1 MHDDVRQHPGS
12 PEPAEFRKTPRKAAA
27 SGWIGSALEY
37 YDWFVYGSAA
47 ALVFPMVF
55 FPKGNATIA
64 LIVSLATY
72 GVGYVVRPIGA
83 FVLGHWGDK
92 HGRKTVLVLAMLLM
106 GASTFAVGLLPT

>member
-1 MHDDVRQHPGS
+1 MQDNLR
-12 PEPAEFRKTPRKAAA
+12 EPSASAEPTEFPKTPKKAAA

-47 ALVFPMVF
+47 ALVFPMVV

-72 GVGYVVRPIGA
+72 AVGYVVRPLGA
-83 FVLGHWGDK
+83 FVLGHWGDR
-92 HGRKTVLVLAMLLM
+92 HGRKTVLVLAML
-106 GASTFAVGLLPT
+106 